1 MPIKEMK
8 ILISKLPKNPW
19 WGHGTPMYENN
30 PAMKEGNVPHQDIVE
45 FEMDMLHHLF
55 KRLPIEVIE
64 LDFPYILDQHKFD
77 TRKHDFVFV
86 RDLFISN
93 QKGEMVVSCFR
104 EKARQMEADIMQV
117 ILNAMGYKTHR
128 LSDKGDA
135 YAEGGE
141 FYYCK
146 NENVLFAGECRNN
159 RKGSE
164 QTAGLLNVDDLI
176 IMKSDAFHLDTIFT
190 PVFDKNNVLSVL
202 IGCTELMT
210 PDSRD
215 NLRNYAKKTDIP
227 LIEVT
232 ADDAIGSK
240 DELGDF
246 SVNCLPLP
254 GYLVG
259 PSRFRD
265 KRVEKLLQSL
275 GILHITVP
283 LTQYRLSGGAVHCLT
298 NEL

>member
-1 MPIKEMK
+1 MPIKNMK
-8 ILISKLPKNPW
+8 VMISKLPGNPW

-30 PAMKEGNVPHQDIVE
+30 PAMKEGNVPHQNIVE
-45 FEMDMLHHLF
+45 FEMGMLSHLLG
-55 KRLPIEVIE
+55 RLPIEVEE
-64 LDFPYILDQHKFD
+64 LDFPYILDQHNFD

-93 QKGEMVVSCFR
+93 QKGEMVISCFH

-128 LSDKGDA
+128 LSDSGNA

-146 NENVLFAGECRNN
+146 NENVLFSGECRNS
-159 RKGSE
+159 RKGAE
-164 QTAGLLNVDDLI
+164 KTAGLLNVAELLI
-176 IMKSDAFHLDTIFT
+176 LKSDAFHLDTIFT
-190 PVFDKNNVLSVL
+190 PVFDKNNDMTAL
-202 IGCTELMT
+202 IGCIELMT
-210 PDSRD
+210 SESQRD
-215 NLRNYAKKTDIP
+215 LKNFAKKRDIP
-227 LIEVT
+227 LIDVAPE
-232 ADDAIGSK
+232 DAIGTK
-240 DELGDF
+240 NELGDF

-254 GYLVG
+254 GYLIG

-265 KRVEKLLQSL
+265 KRVEPLLQSL
-275 GILHITVP
+275 GVLHITVP
-283 LTQYRLSGGAVHCLT
+283 LTQYRLSGGAVHCAT

>member
-1 MPIKEMK
+1 MPIKKMK
-8 ILISKLPKNPW
+8 VMISKLPKNPW

-30 PAMKEGNVPHQDIVE
+30 PAMKEGNVPNQDIVE
-45 FEMDMLHHLF
+45 FEMDMLSHLF
-55 KRLPIEVIE
+55 HKLPVEVVE
-64 LDFPYILDQHKFD
+64 LDFPYILDQHNFD

-93 QKGEMVVSCFR
+93 QKGEMVISCFR
-104 EKARQMEADIMQV
+104 ERERQMEADIMQV
-117 ILNAMGYKTHR
+117 ILNARGYKTHR
-128 LSDKGDA
+128 LSNACDA

-146 NENVLFAGECRNN
+146 KENILFAGECRNN

-164 QTAGLLNVDDLI
+164 QTAGLLNVDQLI
-176 IMKSDAFHLDTIFT
+176 ILKSDAFHLDTIFT
-190 PVFDKNNVLSVL
+190 PVFDKQNHLAAI

-210 PDSRD
+210 PDSRND
-215 NLRNYAKKTDIP
+215 LRLFGKKNDVP

-232 ADDAIGSK
+232 PDDAIGTK

-259 PSRFRD
+259 PSRFRE
-265 KRVEKLLQSL
+265 KKVEQLLQSL

-283 LTQYRLSGGAVHCLT
+283 LTQYRLSGGAVHCAT

>member
-1 MPIKEMK
+1 MPIREMK
-8 ILISKLPKNPW
+8 VIISKLPSNPW
-19 WGHGTPMYENN
+19 WGHGTPMYANN
-30 PAMKEGNVPHQDIVE
+30 PAMKEGNVPNQDIVE

-55 KRLPIEVIE
+55 KRLPVEVVE
-64 LDFPYILDQHKFD
+64 LDFPYILDQHNID

-93 QKGEMVVSCFR
+93 QKGEMVISCFR
-104 EKARQMEADIMQV
+104 ERARQLEADIMQV

-128 LSDKGDA
+128 LSDSCDA
-135 YAEGGE
+135 LAEGGE
-141 FYYCK
+141 FYYCR
-146 NENVLFAGECRNN
+146 NENILFAGECRNN

-164 QTAGLLNVDDLI
+164 QTAGLLNVEQLVLL
-176 IMKSDAFHLDTIFT
+176 KSDAFHLDTIFT
-190 PVFDKNNVLSVL
+190 PVINKNNELCML
-202 IGCTELMT
+202 IGCTELM
-210 PDSRD
+210 DSGSKERLRD
-215 NLRNYAKKTDIP
+215 FAKKQDIP
-227 LIEVT
+227 LLEVSP
-232 ADDAIGSK
+232 DDSLGTQ

-259 PSRFRD
+259 PCRFRD

-275 GILHITVP
+275 GILHVTVP

>member
-1 MPIKEMK
+1 MPIKNMK
-8 ILISKLPKNPW
+8 VMISKLPSNPW

-30 PAMKEGNVPHQDIVE
+30 PAMKEGNVPHQGIVE
-45 FEMDMLHHLF
+45 FEMDMLSHLLQ
-55 KRLPIEVIE
+55 KLPVEVEE
-64 LDFPYILDQHKFD
+64 LDFPYILDQHNFD

-93 QKGEMVVSCFR
+93 QKGEMVISCFR
-104 EKARQMEADIMQV
+104 ERARQLEADIMQV

-128 LSDKGDA
+128 LSDSCDV

-146 NENVLFAGECRNN
+146 NENVLFAGQCRNN
-159 RKGSE
+159 QKGSE
-164 QTAGLLNVDDLI
+164 TTAGLLNVDQLVNL
-176 IMKSDAFHLDTIFT
+176 KSDAFHLDTIFT
-190 PVFDKNNVLSVL
+190 PVFDKNNDMAAL
-202 IGCTELMT
+202 IGCTDLMT
-210 PDSRD
+210 ADSKSD
-215 NLRNYAKKTDIP
+215 LRNFAKKNDVP
-227 LIEVT
+227 LVEVSSG
-232 ADDAIGSK
+232 DAIGTK
-240 DELGDF
+240 NELGDF

-265 KRVEKLLQSL
+265 KRVDSLLQSL
-275 GILHITVP
+275 GVLHVTVP
-283 LTQYRLSGGAVHCLT
+283 LTQYRLSGGAVHCAT